1 VLSRTPLD
9 ERGEGTGQPA
19 SKRHGSND
27 GEHHRQHA
35 QENGLGDCGAQR
47 AVNNVGRGRHTGRPP
62 GQSRCGPGQ
71 INVLTFVRCRA
82 HKPVRRSRHDGHRLS
97 DQLLA
102 LRAGDD
108 HAAPVGQDAIPAG
121 GETLGQQNARERVRR
136 DRPCQRDGSAC
147 CRRNAP
153 GDRDE
158 GDVDNGPGHR
168 AGDEEGLR
176 RENTVQPF
184 DVVGARQR
192 AVGGKASIQML
203 LSILVDNR
211 QPALV
216 GLEEL
221 LGRRTESCVVPIAK
235 LRTGYESIQPGH
247 GGSGLSILGE

>member
-1 VLSRTPLD
+1 MRES
-9 ERGEGTGQPA
+9 ESGEIDHVSATALP
-19 SKRHGSND
+19 
-27 GEHHRQHA
+27 
-35 QENGLGDCGAQR
+35 
-47 AVNNVGRGRHTGRPP
+47 VVGVTRREIATKGM
-62 GQSRCGPGQ
+62 
-71 INVLTFVRCRA
+71 LT
-82 HKPVRRSRHDGHRLS
+82 
-97 DQLLA
+97 
-102 LRAGDD
+102 
-108 HAAPVGQDAIPAG
+108 
-121 GETLGQQNARERVRR
+121 T
-136 DRPCQRDGSAC
+136 
-147 CRRNAP
+147 
-153 GDRDE
+153 
-158 GDVDNGPGHR
+158 GPGHR